1 MLAYTVVSGYN
12 EGRETRKTEE
22 KVEEE
27 MFLPLSTVYL
37 LGVVRAE
44 QGTTIAG

>member
-12 EGRETRKTEE
+12 EGRDTRITEG
-22 KVEEE
+22 EEE
-27 MFLPLSTVYL
+27 EETFLPLSTIYL